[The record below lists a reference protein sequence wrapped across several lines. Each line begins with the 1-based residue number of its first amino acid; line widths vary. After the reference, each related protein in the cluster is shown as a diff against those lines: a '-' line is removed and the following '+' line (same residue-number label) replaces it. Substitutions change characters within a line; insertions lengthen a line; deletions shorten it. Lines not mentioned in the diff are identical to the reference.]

1 MNTHNEI
8 TIIIYE
14 GKYDFAET
22 FKCFIDTQEGYDCP
36 AYLLAPD
43 NILEDLKAHQPD
55 IIFMDIN
62 ISPQKCIESLR
73 KIRLDQSDIPVIMLS
88 HTQDYDD
95 ANIIEYIKNG
105 AHGFIAKAHTQ
116 ESVITAIEEVLQ
128 GGVYITPNIAKQIFR
143 ILQSVPIVN
152 EASNLSYRETE
163 ILEKLSKGLSYKLI
177 ADVLDISRHTVNAH
191 LRKIYSKLHVHSA
204 TEAVSFY
211 LNEKNN

>member
-1 MNTHNEI
+1 MNAKNEI

-22 FKCFIDTQEGYDCP
+22 FKCFIDTQKGYDCP
-36 AYLLAPD
+36 AFHISSEH
-43 NILEDLKAHQPD
+43 ILEDIKEHKPD

-73 KIRLDQSDIPVIMLS
+73 KIRLNKSHVPVIMLS

-116 ESVITAIEEVLQ
+116 ESVITAIEEVLE

-143 ILQSVPIVN
+143 ILQAVPVVN
-152 EASNLSYRETE
+152 ESINLSDREIE

-177 ADVLDISRHTVNAH
+177 ADVLNISRHTVNSH

-211 LNEKNN
+211 LSEKNN